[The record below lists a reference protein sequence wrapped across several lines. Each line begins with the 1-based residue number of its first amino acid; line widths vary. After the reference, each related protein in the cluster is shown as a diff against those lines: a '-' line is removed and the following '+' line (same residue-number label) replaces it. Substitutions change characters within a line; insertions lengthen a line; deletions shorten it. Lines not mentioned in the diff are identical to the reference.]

1 MAGLHLAASVLI
13 MATVAI
19 VFGANGPG
27 IGPAAFAIAA
37 GKGFVILRCFL
48 RIDRSGTGWQLVL
61 YGYVASLCLVLGM
74 LAGFR

>member
-1 MAGLHLAASVLI
+1 MAGLHLAALVLI
-13 MATVAI
+13 MATVAVI
-19 VFGANGPG
+19 LGANDPGLGPL
-27 IGPAAFAIAA
+27 AFAIAA
-37 GKGFVILRCFL
+37 GKGFVILRCLL